1 MADTGAGAGSG
12 FELNA
17 HESTYSGFI
26 GLIKYGAIASFV
38 IAAIV
43 VVILAS

>member
-1 MADTGAGAGSG
+1 MADAGSGAASG

-26 GLIKYGAIASFV
+26 GLMKYGAVASFV
-38 IAAIV
+38 VAAIV